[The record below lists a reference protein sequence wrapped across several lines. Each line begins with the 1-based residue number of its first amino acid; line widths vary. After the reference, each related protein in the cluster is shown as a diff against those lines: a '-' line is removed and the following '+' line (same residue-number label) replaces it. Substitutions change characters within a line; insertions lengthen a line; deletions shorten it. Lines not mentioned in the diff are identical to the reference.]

1 MRIDN
6 DLGVTRGLSKRRQK
20 WHLRVGSTA
29 LLAFPH
35 VEMRELNY
43 PWSL

>member
-6 DLGVTRGLSKRRQK
+6 DMGDQRAQQTETKVAPKGGLQRS
-20 WHLRVGSTA
+20 VG
-29 LLAFPH
+29 FPH

-43 PWSL
+43 P